1 MRGGRGGG
9 GAGVRGEWLGGR
21 KEVGEQEGGGEG
33 RREVGVVV
41 WVGAGRR
48 GGGRGGEAAATPS
61 TTPRQVALHSSAG
74 PLLPAATPSMN
85 PRQVT
90 LHSSAGPLLPAATP
104 SMTPR
109 QVTLHSS
116 AGPLLPAATPSMTPW
131 QVTLHSS
138 AGPLLPAATPSMT
151 PWQVAPSYLQP
162 APPPKSR
169 LLAAGVG
176 PTRRRHEAAH
186 QNPGQRVWP
195 PQVMRV
201 HAQRPCIHAIQ
212 VSGCGLHK

>member
-61 TTPRQVALHSSAG
+61 TTPRQVA
-74 PLLPAATPSMN
+74 
-85 PRQVT
+85 
-90 LHSSAGPLLPAATP
+90 
-104 SMTPR
+104 
-109 QVTLHSS
+109 
-116 AGPLLPAATPSMTPW
+116 
-131 QVTLHSS
+131 LHSS